1 MPTSPTAVARAATRT
16 SPAPRLRV
24 AVLAAVALTVALGIT
39 LASGAPAFAHDELI
53 ASSPEP
59 GDVLEAAPAEVALTF
74 SGDIIEA
81 GTAVVVVDHHGE
93 EVEVGA
99 PAVAGTEVTAALPA
113 DLSGDYQV
121 RWRAVSADGH
131 PIEGT
136 IDFGVGADATGTWT
150 EEAPHDDAPA
160 DSEATGETEQAED
173 TASTGADGWTIAGFV
188 VGALGILALGAA
200 LIVAARRKSAGP
212 GAGPG
217 AGAGTGSGDGSGTA

>member
-1 MPTSPTAVARAATRT
+1 MPTPSTAVARAATRT
-16 SPAPRLRV
+16 SPARRLRI

-39 LASGAPAFAHDELI
+39 LAAGAPAFAHDELI
-53 ASSPEP
+53 ASSPES
-59 GDVLEAAPAEVALTF
+59 GEVLEAAPAEVALTF

-99 PAVAGTEVTAALPA
+99 PDVAGTEVTAALPA
-113 DLSGDYQV
+113 DLTGDYQV

-150 EEAPHDDAPA
+150 EEAAHEDAPA
-160 DSEATGETEQAED
+160 DSDAAGEAEQAED
-173 TASTGADGWTIAGFV
+173 TAATGADGTIAGFV
-188 VGALGILALGAA
+188 VGALGILALAAA

-212 GAGPG
+212 GAGGP
-217 AGAGTGSGDGSGTA
+217 GTGSGDGPDTVS

>member
-16 SPAPRLRV
+16 STAGHLRAV
-24 AVLAAVALTVALGIT
+24 VLAAGALTVALGIT
-39 LASGAPAFAHDELI
+39 LAAAASPAFAHDELI

-59 GDVLEAAPAEVALTF
+59 GEVLEAAPAEVALTF

-81 GTAVVVVDHHGE
+81 GTAVIVVDHHGE

-160 DSEATGETEQAED
+160 DSEAAGEAESAED
-173 TASTGADGWTIAGFV
+173 TAAAGPDGWTIAGFV
-188 VGALGILALGAA
+188 VGALGILALAAA
-200 LIVAARRKSAGP
+200 LIVAARRKAAGGP
-212 GAGPG
+212 GAGSGGPDAPG
-217 AGAGTGSGDGSGTA
+217 GSGAA

>member
-1 MPTSPTAVARAATRT
+1 MPTSPTAVTRAATRT
-16 SPAPRLRV
+16 SPAQRLRV

-39 LASGAPAFAHDELI
+39 LASGAPASAHDELLG
-53 ASSPEP
+53 SSPEP
-59 GDVLEAAPAEVALTF
+59 GEVLESAPAEVALTF

-93 EVEVGA
+93 EVEVAA
-99 PAVAGTEVTAALPA
+99 PVVAGTEVTAALPA
-113 DLSGDYQV
+113 DLSGEYQV

-160 DSEATGETEQAED
+160 DSETAGEAEQAED
-173 TASTGADGWTIAGFV
+173 TASTGADGWIIAGFV
-188 VGALGILALGAA
+188 VGALGILALAAA

-212 GAGPG
+212 PGAGPG
-217 AGAGTGSGDGSGTA
+217 AGSGDGSGTV